1 MINNLEV
8 FYYRHNRKKG
18 ANVMPDEAISFNEL
32 TVVLDGQ
39 LEYTINGK
47 KFPISAGDGIFIK
60 KIQHRQREK
69 DDKNSDYVSFNFTGD
84 VDFSYP
90 TLIKNAA
97 TRESL
102 LLIDFCDLSLKNG
115 FPEEKELLTPILIAY
130 LKIIEKKL
138 ITGKEHPLTTSIKN
152 YIRDN
157 LKEKVSLEDIAKN
170 TFYSAIYLEKV
181 FKTDTGR
188 SIIDYHLEERI
199 NKAKRLLIE
208 GSTSLTEI
216 AESVGFIDYNYFSR
230 TFRKR
235 VGFTPSQYRKA
246 YLKKL

>member
-1 MINNLEV
+1 MNNLQL

-18 ANVMPDEAISFNEL
+18 ANFMPDECITFNEL
-32 TVVLDGQ
+32 TIVLDGQ
-39 LEYTINGK
+39 LEYKVNGK
-47 KFPISAGDGIFIK
+47 NYTVGTGNAIFIK
-60 KIQHRQREK
+60 KFQHRQREK
-69 DDKNSDYVSFNFTGD
+69 NEKTADYVSFNFTGE

-90 TLIKNAA
+90 TLIKNAV

-102 LLIDFCDLSLKNG
+102 LLIDFCDLTLKNDL
-115 FPEEKELLTPILIAY
+115 PEEKEILTPILKTY
-130 LKIIEKKL
+130 LTLIEKQL
-138 ITGKEHPLTTSIKN
+138 TVGKEHPLTTTIKN
-152 YIRDN
+152 YIRKN
-157 LKEKVSLEDIAKN
+157 LKNKVSLEDISKT

-181 FKTDTGR
+181 FKNDTGR

-199 NKAKRLLIE
+199 TKAKRLLIE

-216 AESVGFIDYNYFSR
+216 AESVGFFDYNYFSR
-230 TFRKR
+230 IFKQR

>member
-1 MINNLEV
+1 
-8 FYYRHNRKKG
+8 
-18 ANVMPDEAISFNEL
+18 MPDEAISFNEL

-39 LEYTINGK
+39 LEYVINGK
-47 KFPISAGDGIFIK
+47 KFFVNAGEGILIK
-60 KIQHRQREK
+60 KFQHRQREK
-69 DDKNSDYVSFNFTGD
+69 DDKNSDYVSFNFTGEL
-84 VDFSYP
+84 DFSLP
-90 TLIKNAA
+90 TLIKNAVA
-97 TRESL
+97 RETL
-102 LLIDFCDLSLKNG
+102 LLIDFCDLTLKNG
-115 FPEEKELLTPILIAY
+115 FHEEKEILTPILKAY
-130 LKIIEKKL
+130 LTFIEKTL
-138 ITGKEHPLTTSIKN
+138 TAGKEHPLTASIKK

-157 LKEKVSLEDIAKN
+157 LKEKISLEDIAKN

-181 FKTDTGR
+181 FKNDTGR

-230 TFRKR
+230 VFKKR
-235 VGFTPSQYRKA
+235 VGFTPSHYRKS

>member
-1 MINNLEV
+1 MNDLQL

-18 ANVMPDEAISFNEL
+18 ANFMPDEAIPFNEL
-32 TVVLDGQ
+32 TIVLDGQ
-39 LEYTINGK
+39 LEYSINGK
-47 KFPISAGDGIFIK
+47 KFIVSSGDGIFIK
-60 KIQHRQREK
+60 KFQHRQRNAV
-69 DDKNSDYVSFNFTGD
+69 DKNCDYVSFNFLGD
-84 VDFSYP
+84 LDFPYP
-90 TLIKNAA
+90 TLIKNAV

-102 LLIDFCDLSLKNG
+102 LLIDFCDLTLKNG
-115 FPEEKELLTPILIAY
+115 FPEEMQILTPIIISY
-130 LKIIEKKL
+130 LKFIENRL
-138 ITGKEHPLTTSIKN
+138 TASKEHPLTTSIKN

-157 LKEKVSLEDIAKN
+157 LKEKVSLKDIAKS

-230 TFRKR
+230 IFKKR